1 MTPKKQS
8 TEIRICKIRILL
20 SSLPSRAIGTSQ
32 LGIPEAPGVEGPR
45 EEKTSTAQCNVQE
58 KIQTLKPG
66 RNDMKSLLSYLLV
79 I

>member
-32 LGIPEAPGVEGPR
+32 LGIPETPGVEGPR

-58 KIQTLKPG
+58 KNTDLKA
-66 RNDMKSLLSYLLV
+66 RQN
-79 I
+79 